1 MKKTLALGSAAALG
15 ALGAVLAARTL
26 RFKPHEEAAPAPDA
40 VRVDGQKAI
49 DDLADMIRCKTVSNL
64 DHSLEDAAEFDKFR
78 ALLAEHFPAV
88 HEKCPPEHIG
98 RCGLLYH
105 WKGAG
110 TARPPF

>member
-26 RFKPHEEAAPAPDA
+26 RFKPREEAAPAPDA

-78 ALLAEHFPAV
+78 ALLAERFPAV
-88 HEKCPPEHIG
+88 H
-98 RCGLLYH
+98 
-105 WKGAG
+105 
-110 TARPPF
+110 

>member
-26 RFKPHEEAAPAPDA
+26 RFKPREEAAPAPDA

-78 ALLAEHFPAV
+78 ALLAERFPAV
-88 HEKCPPEHIG
+88 HENARRSASAAAGCCITGKA
-98 RCGLLYH
+98 R
-105 WKGAG
+105 G
-110 TARPPF
+110 TARPPC